1 MAYDV
6 SKVFE
11 RIENDLLDSMVS
23 NLGRHKAEETAEGF
37 EWEQWQVAQLKE
49 LERFKR
55 INAKRYGK
63 EFANINSKISTAIQE
78 AYKQGMDD
86 EEMSI
91 LEAIKNGFELSSPAG
106 GVGFFAINE
115 RKLNTLLNS
124 VEHDMQTA
132 EHAVLRYT
140 DDQYRRTIF
149 DAQVAANTG
158 AKTYEQAVDMAT
170 KDFLSRGITCIQ
182 YSNGAM
188 VNIASYADM
197 AIRTAT
203 KRAYLM
209 GEGVK
214 RQEWGIHTV
223 ILNKR
228 SNACPLCMPFE
239 GKVLI
244 DDVWSGGSTD
254 DGPYPLLSSA
264 MAAGL
269 YHPNCK
275 DKHTTY
281 FPGISSEPEK
291 TFTQQEIEDVKERQL
306 LENKVTYAK
315 RQEKRFERL
324 ANFSL
329 DKQNVKKYT
338 SRQKEWNKVKKVT
351 EKQLKS
357 FEAEKDYKFYQEI
370 QLESDSDYKKFINR
384 QQLPRDTSG
393 MATKRMAA
401 ETRHHMFTNH
411 TEAEQY
417 AMSNGVQYAN
427 FSKMKPEWYNAIL
440 DNLDKL
446 PEEARPVVLTD
457 TKTLQRLTERKLGRS
472 AKSYYGVT
480 QYMSGELRKIDG
492 ELVQFRDGS
501 WIGFN
506 SVSFKT
512 LDAMEKAK
520 ASAEKVYFEKT
531 GKKWSLLKTAEE
543 TIAHEFGHL
552 LDNHKNVSDNWEWKN
567 IAKQWYEESNYDH
580 LKSPGE
586 AWADAVG
593 LKWNKKDVP
602 RYVEEYMKKYAT
614 DNFNNKSLFET
625 TNS

>member
-6 SKVFE
+6 SKAFE
-11 RIENDLLDSMVS
+11 RIENDLLDSMIR

-49 LERFKR
+49 RERFKR
-55 INAKRYGK
+55 ANAKKYGR

-78 AYKQGMDD
+78 AYRQGMDD

-91 LEAIKNGFELSSPAG
+91 LEAIKNGFEFNSGKDNLGAS
-106 GVGFFAINE
+106 FFAINE
-115 RKLNTLLNS
+115 RKLNALLNS
-124 VEHDMQTA
+124 VEHDMKTA

-158 AKTYEQAVDMAT
+158 AKTYEQSIDMAT
-170 KDFLSRGITCIQ
+170 KDFLSRGITSIQ

-188 VNIASYADM
+188 VNIVSYADM

-244 DDVWSGGSTD
+244 DDVWSGGSAD

-291 TFTQQEIEDVKERQL
+291 IFTNQELDDIKERQL
-306 LENKVTYAK
+306 LDNKVQYAK
-315 RQEKRFERL
+315 RQEKRFSRL
-324 ANFSL
+324 SQFSL
-329 DKQNVKKYT
+329 DKDNVQKYT
-338 SRQKEWNKVKKVT
+338 LKAEEWSKFKSNA
-351 EKQLKS
+351 EENLKY
-357 FEAEKDYKFYQEI
+357 FEAEKGYKLYQELS
-370 QLESDSDYKKFINR
+370 LESDSDYKKFINR
-384 QQLPRDTSG
+384 QRLPRDTSG
-393 MATKRMAA
+393 VASKKIAA
-401 ETRHHMFTNH
+401 ETRRMYIEATRKKFKDG
-411 TEAEQY
+411 TELGQALFARLADQ
-417 AMSNGVQYAN
+417 S
-427 FSKMKPEWYNAIL
+427 AI
-440 DNLDKL
+440 
-446 PEEARPVVLTD
+446 A
-457 TKTLQRLTERKLGRS
+457 
-472 AKSYYGVT
+472 
-480 QYMSGELRKIDG
+480 
-492 ELVQFRDGS
+492 
-501 WIGFN
+501 
-506 SVSFKT
+506 
-512 LDAMEKAK
+512 
-520 ASAEKVYFEKT
+520 
-531 GKKWSLLKTAEE
+531 
-543 TIAHEFGHL
+543 TIAETGVVRYESGKLFLNMYKDVDDPRGPGTGYFHEFGHQIDEKLGWEFTKDKKILQL
-552 LDNHKNVSDNWEWKN
+552 LRKDFINLSDETIFEAIHINDKASSASDILGALSEGRIQGKYSHSLVYWEKKGN
-567 IAKQWYEESNYDH
+567 IESEFFAHVFEAQFDDERREILEKTFPESYNYVINK
-580 LKSPGE
+580 LKE
-586 AWADAVG
+586 
-593 LKWNKKDVP
+593 
-602 RYVEEYMKKYAT
+602 R
-614 DNFNNKSLFET
+614 
-625 TNS
+625 

>member
-6 SKVFE
+6 SKAFE
-11 RIENDLLDSMVS
+11 RIENDLLDSMIR

-55 INAKRYGK
+55 ANAKKYSK

-78 AYKQGMDD
+78 AYRQGMDD

-91 LEAIKNGFELSSPAG
+91 LEAIKNGFEFNSGKDNLGAS
-106 GVGFFAINE
+106 FFAINE
-115 RKLNTLLNS
+115 RKLNALLNS
-124 VEHDMQTA
+124 IEHDMKTA

-158 AKTYEQAVDMAT
+158 AKTYEQSVDMAT

-188 VNIASYADM
+188 VNIVSYTDM

-244 DDVWSGGSTD
+244 DDVWSGGSAD

-291 TFTQQEIEDVKERQL
+291 IFTNQELDDIKERQL
-306 LENKVTYAK
+306 LDNKVQYAK
-315 RQEKRFERL
+315 RQEKRFSRL
-324 ANFSL
+324 SQFSL
-329 DKQNVKKYT
+329 DEDNVQKYT
-338 SRQKEWNKVKKVT
+338 LRAEEWSK
-351 EKQLKS
+351 LKS
-357 FEAEKDYKFYQEI
+357 NAEENLKYFEAEKGYKLYQEFS
-370 QLESDSDYKKFINR
+370 LESDSDYKKFINR
-384 QQLPRDTSG
+384 QRLPRDTSG
-393 MATKRMAA
+393 VASKKIAA
-401 ETRHHMFTNH
+401 ETRHTYIDATRKKFKDG
-411 TEAEQY
+411 TELGQDLFARLADQ
-417 AMSNGVQYAN
+417 S
-427 FSKMKPEWYNAIL
+427 AI
-440 DNLDKL
+440 
-446 PEEARPVVLTD
+446 A
-457 TKTLQRLTERKLGRS
+457 
-472 AKSYYGVT
+472 
-480 QYMSGELRKIDG
+480 
-492 ELVQFRDGS
+492 
-501 WIGFN
+501 
-506 SVSFKT
+506 
-512 LDAMEKAK
+512 
-520 ASAEKVYFEKT
+520 
-531 GKKWSLLKTAEE
+531 
-543 TIAHEFGHL
+543 TIAETGVVRYESGKLFLNMYKDVDDPRGPGTGYFHEFGHQIDEKLGWEFTKDKKILQL
-552 LDNHKNVSDNWEWKN
+552 LRKDFINLSDETIFEAIHINDKASSASDILGALSEGRIQGKYSHSLVYWEKKGN
-567 IAKQWYEESNYDH
+567 IESEFFAHVFEAQFDDERREILEKTFPESYNYVINK
-580 LKSPGE
+580 LKE
-586 AWADAVG
+586 
-593 LKWNKKDVP
+593 
-602 RYVEEYMKKYAT
+602 R
-614 DNFNNKSLFET
+614 
-625 TNS
+625 

>member
-1 MAYDV
+1 MDYDV
-6 SKVFE
+6 SKAFE
-11 RIENDLLDSMVS
+11 RIENDLLDSMIR

-55 INAKRYGK
+55 ANAKKYSK

-78 AYKQGMDD
+78 AYRQGMDD

-91 LEAIKNGFELSSPAG
+91 LEAIKNGFEFNSGKDNLGAS
-106 GVGFFAINE
+106 FFAINE
-115 RKLNTLLNS
+115 RKLNALLNS
-124 VEHDMQTA
+124 VEHDMKTA

-158 AKTYEQAVDMAT
+158 AKTYEQSVDIAT

-182 YSNGAM
+182 YSNGTM
-188 VNIASYADM
+188 VNIVSYADM

-244 DDVWSGGSTD
+244 DDVWSGGSAD

-291 TFTQQEIEDVKERQL
+291 IFTNQELDDIKERQL
-306 LENKVTYAK
+306 LDNKVQHDK
-315 RQEKRFERL
+315 RQEKRFSRL
-324 ANFSL
+324 SQFSL
-329 DKQNVKKYT
+329 DKDNVQKYT
-338 SRQKEWNKVKKVT
+338 LRAEEWSKFKSNA
-351 EKQLKS
+351 EENLKY
-357 FEAEKDYKFYQEI
+357 FEAEKGYNLYQELS
-370 QLESDSDYKKFINR
+370 LESDSDYKKFINR
-384 QQLPRDTSG
+384 QRLPRDTSG
-393 MATKRMAA
+393 VASKKIAA
-401 ETRHHMFTNH
+401 ETRRMYIEVTRKKFKDG
-411 TEAEQY
+411 TELGQALFARLADQ
-417 AMSNGVQYAN
+417 S
-427 FSKMKPEWYNAIL
+427 AI
-440 DNLDKL
+440 
-446 PEEARPVVLTD
+446 A
-457 TKTLQRLTERKLGRS
+457 
-472 AKSYYGVT
+472 
-480 QYMSGELRKIDG
+480 
-492 ELVQFRDGS
+492 
-501 WIGFN
+501 
-506 SVSFKT
+506 
-512 LDAMEKAK
+512 
-520 ASAEKVYFEKT
+520 
-531 GKKWSLLKTAEE
+531 
-543 TIAHEFGHL
+543 TIAETGVVRYESGKLFLNMYKDVDDPRGPGTGYFHEFGHQIDEKLGWEFTKDKKILQL
-552 LDNHKNVSDNWEWKN
+552 LRKDFMNLSDETIFEAIHINDKASSASDILGALSEGRIQGKYSHSLVYWEKKGN
-567 IAKQWYEESNYDH
+567 IESEFFAHVFESQFDDERREILEKTFPESYNYVINK
-580 LKSPGE
+580 LKE
-586 AWADAVG
+586 
-593 LKWNKKDVP
+593 
-602 RYVEEYMKKYAT
+602 R
-614 DNFNNKSLFET
+614 
-625 TNS
+625 

>member
-6 SKVFE
+6 SKAFE
-11 RIENDLLDSMVS
+11 RIENDLLDSMIR

-55 INAKRYGK
+55 ANAKKYSK

-78 AYKQGMDD
+78 AYRQGMDD

-91 LEAIKNGFELSSPAG
+91 LEAIKNGFEFNSGKDNLGAS
-106 GVGFFAINE
+106 FFAINE
-115 RKLNTLLNS
+115 RKLNALLNS
-124 VEHDMQTA
+124 IEHDMKTA

-158 AKTYEQAVDMAT
+158 AKTYEQSVDMAT
-170 KDFLSRGITCIQ
+170 KDFLSRGITSIQ

-188 VNIASYADM
+188 VNIVSYADM

-244 DDVWSGGSTD
+244 DDVWSGGSAD

-291 TFTQQEIEDVKERQL
+291 IFTNQELDDIKERQL
-306 LENKVTYAK
+306 LDNKVQHAK
-315 RQEKRFERL
+315 RQEKRFSRL
-324 ANFSL
+324 SQFSL
-329 DKQNVKKYT
+329 DEDNVQKYT
-338 SRQKEWNKVKKVT
+338 LRAEEWSK
-351 EKQLKS
+351 LKS
-357 FEAEKDYKFYQEI
+357 NAEENLKYFEAEKGYKLYQEFS
-370 QLESDSDYKKFINR
+370 LESDSDYKKFINR
-384 QQLPRDTSG
+384 QRLPRDTSG
-393 MATKRMAA
+393 VASKKIAA
-401 ETRHHMFTNH
+401 ETRHTYIDATRKKFKGG
-411 TEAEQY
+411 TELGQELFARLADQ
-417 AMSNGVQYAN
+417 S
-427 FSKMKPEWYNAIL
+427 AI
-440 DNLDKL
+440 
-446 PEEARPVVLTD
+446 A
-457 TKTLQRLTERKLGRS
+457 
-472 AKSYYGVT
+472 
-480 QYMSGELRKIDG
+480 
-492 ELVQFRDGS
+492 
-501 WIGFN
+501 
-506 SVSFKT
+506 
-512 LDAMEKAK
+512 
-520 ASAEKVYFEKT
+520 
-531 GKKWSLLKTAEE
+531 
-543 TIAHEFGHL
+543 TIAETGVVRYESGKLFLNMYKDVDDPRGPGTGYFHEFGHQIDEKLGWEFTKDKKILQL
-552 LDNHKNVSDNWEWKN
+552 LRKDFINLSDDTIFDAIHINDKASSASDILGALSEGRIQGKYSHSLVYWEKKGN
-567 IAKQWYEESNYDH
+567 IESEFFAHVFEAQFDDERREILEKTFPESYNYVINK
-580 LKSPGE
+580 LKE
-586 AWADAVG
+586 
-593 LKWNKKDVP
+593 
-602 RYVEEYMKKYAT
+602 R
-614 DNFNNKSLFET
+614 
-625 TNS
+625 

>member
-6 SKVFE
+6 SKAFE
-11 RIENDLLDSMVS
+11 RIENDLLDSMIR

-55 INAKRYGK
+55 ANAKKYGR

-78 AYKQGMDD
+78 AYRQGMDD

-91 LEAIKNGFELSSPAG
+91 LEAIKNGFEFNSGKDNLGAS
-106 GVGFFAINE
+106 FFAINE
-115 RKLNTLLNS
+115 RKLNALLNS
-124 VEHDMQTA
+124 VEHDMKTA

-158 AKTYEQAVDMAT
+158 AKTYEQSVDMAT

-188 VNIASYADM
+188 VNIVSYTDM

-244 DDVWSGGSTD
+244 DDVWSGGSAD

-264 MAAGL
+264 IAAGL

-291 TFTQQEIEDVKERQL
+291 IFTNQELDDIKERQL
-306 LENKVTYAK
+306 LDNKVQHAK
-315 RQEKRFERL
+315 RQEKRFSRL
-324 ANFSL
+324 SQFSL
-329 DKQNVKKYT
+329 DEDNVQKYT
-338 SRQKEWNKVKKVT
+338 LRAEEWSK
-351 EKQLKS
+351 LKS
-357 FEAEKDYKFYQEI
+357 NAEENLKYFEAEKGYKLYQEFS
-370 QLESDSDYKKFINR
+370 LESDSDYKKFINR
-384 QQLPRDTSG
+384 QRLPRDTSG
-393 MATKRMAA
+393 VASKKIAA
-401 ETRHHMFTNH
+401 ETRHTYIDATRKKFKDG
-411 TEAEQY
+411 TELGQDLFARLADQ
-417 AMSNGVQYAN
+417 S
-427 FSKMKPEWYNAIL
+427 AI
-440 DNLDKL
+440 
-446 PEEARPVVLTD
+446 A
-457 TKTLQRLTERKLGRS
+457 
-472 AKSYYGVT
+472 
-480 QYMSGELRKIDG
+480 
-492 ELVQFRDGS
+492 
-501 WIGFN
+501 
-506 SVSFKT
+506 
-512 LDAMEKAK
+512 
-520 ASAEKVYFEKT
+520 
-531 GKKWSLLKTAEE
+531 
-543 TIAHEFGHL
+543 TIAETGVVRYESGKLFLNMYKDVDDPRGPGTGYFHEFGHQIDEKLGWEFTKDKKILQL
-552 LDNHKNVSDNWEWKN
+552 LRKDFINLSDETIFEAIHINDKASSASDILGALSEGRIQGKYSHSLVYWEKKGN
-567 IAKQWYEESNYDH
+567 IESEFFAHVFEAQFDDERREILEKTFPESYNYVINK
-580 LKSPGE
+580 LKE
-586 AWADAVG
+586 
-593 LKWNKKDVP
+593 
-602 RYVEEYMKKYAT
+602 R
-614 DNFNNKSLFET
+614 
-625 TNS
+625 

>member
-6 SKVFE
+6 SKAFE
-11 RIENDLLDSMVS
+11 RIENDLLDSMIR

-55 INAKRYGK
+55 ANAKKYGR

-78 AYKQGMDD
+78 AYRQGMDD

-91 LEAIKNGFELSSPAG
+91 LEAIKNGFEFNSGKDNLGAS
-106 GVGFFAINE
+106 FFAINE
-115 RKLNTLLNS
+115 RKLNALLNS
-124 VEHDMQTA
+124 VEHDMKTA

-158 AKTYEQAVDMAT
+158 AKTYEQSVDMAT
-170 KDFLSRGITCIQ
+170 KDFLSRGITSIQ

-188 VNIASYADM
+188 VNIVSYADM

-244 DDVWSGGSTD
+244 DDVWSGGSAD

-291 TFTQQEIEDVKERQL
+291 IFTNQELDDIKERQL
-306 LENKVTYAK
+306 LDNKVQHAK
-315 RQEKRFERL
+315 RQEKRFSRL
-324 ANFSL
+324 SQFSL
-329 DKQNVKKYT
+329 DEDNVQKYT
-338 SRQKEWNKVKKVT
+338 LRAEEWSK
-351 EKQLKS
+351 LKS
-357 FEAEKDYKFYQEI
+357 NAEENLKYFEAEKGYKLYQEFS
-370 QLESDSDYKKFINR
+370 LESDSDYKKFINR
-384 QQLPRDTSG
+384 QRLPRDTSG
-393 MATKRMAA
+393 VASKKIAA
-401 ETRHHMFTNH
+401 ETRHTYIDATRKKFKDG
-411 TEAEQY
+411 TELGQDLFARLADQ
-417 AMSNGVQYAN
+417 S
-427 FSKMKPEWYNAIL
+427 AI
-440 DNLDKL
+440 
-446 PEEARPVVLTD
+446 A
-457 TKTLQRLTERKLGRS
+457 
-472 AKSYYGVT
+472 
-480 QYMSGELRKIDG
+480 
-492 ELVQFRDGS
+492 
-501 WIGFN
+501 
-506 SVSFKT
+506 
-512 LDAMEKAK
+512 
-520 ASAEKVYFEKT
+520 
-531 GKKWSLLKTAEE
+531 
-543 TIAHEFGHL
+543 TIAETGVVRYESGKLFLNMYKDVDDPRGPGTGYFHEFGHQIDEKLGWEFTKDKKILQL
-552 LDNHKNVSDNWEWKN
+552 LRKDFINLSDETIFEAIHINDKASSASDILGALSEGRIQGKYSHSLVYWEKKGN
-567 IAKQWYEESNYDH
+567 IESEFFAHVFEAQFDDERREILEKTFPESYNYIINK
-580 LKSPGE
+580 LKE
-586 AWADAVG
+586 
-593 LKWNKKDVP
+593 
-602 RYVEEYMKKYAT
+602 R
-614 DNFNNKSLFET
+614 
-625 TNS
+625 

>member
-6 SKVFE
+6 SKAFE
-11 RIENDLLDSMVS
+11 RIENDLLDSMIR

-55 INAKRYGK
+55 ANAKKYGR

-78 AYKQGMDD
+78 AYRQGMDD

-91 LEAIKNGFELSSPAG
+91 LEAIKNGFEFNSGKDNLGAS
-106 GVGFFAINE
+106 FFAINE
-115 RKLNTLLNS
+115 RKLNALLNS
-124 VEHDMQTA
+124 VEHDMKTA

-158 AKTYEQAVDMAT
+158 AKTYEQSVDMAT

-188 VNIASYADM
+188 VNIVSYTDM

-244 DDVWSGGSTD
+244 DDVWSGGSAD

-291 TFTQQEIEDVKERQL
+291 IFTNQELDDIKERQL
-306 LENKVTYAK
+306 LDNKVQYAK
-315 RQEKRFERL
+315 RQEKRFSRL
-324 ANFSL
+324 SQFSL
-329 DKQNVKKYT
+329 DEDNVQKYT
-338 SRQKEWNKVKKVT
+338 LRAEEWSK
-351 EKQLKS
+351 LKS
-357 FEAEKDYKFYQEI
+357 NAEENLKYFEAEKGYKLYQEFS
-370 QLESDSDYKKFINR
+370 LESDSDYKKFINR
-384 QQLPRDTSG
+384 QRLPRDTSG
-393 MATKRMAA
+393 VASKKIAA
-401 ETRHHMFTNH
+401 ETRHTYIDATRKKFKDG
-411 TEAEQY
+411 TELGQDLFARLADQ
-417 AMSNGVQYAN
+417 S
-427 FSKMKPEWYNAIL
+427 AI
-440 DNLDKL
+440 
-446 PEEARPVVLTD
+446 A
-457 TKTLQRLTERKLGRS
+457 
-472 AKSYYGVT
+472 
-480 QYMSGELRKIDG
+480 
-492 ELVQFRDGS
+492 
-501 WIGFN
+501 
-506 SVSFKT
+506 
-512 LDAMEKAK
+512 
-520 ASAEKVYFEKT
+520 
-531 GKKWSLLKTAEE
+531 
-543 TIAHEFGHL
+543 TIAETGVVRYESGKLFLNMYKDVDDPRGPGTGYFHEFGHQIDEKLGWEFTKDKKILQL
-552 LDNHKNVSDNWEWKN
+552 LRKDFINLSDETIFEAIHINDKASSASDILGALSEGRIQGKYSHSLVYWEKKGN
-567 IAKQWYEESNYDH
+567 IESEFFAHVFEAQFDGERREILEKTFPESYNYVINK
-580 LKSPGE
+580 LKE
-586 AWADAVG
+586 
-593 LKWNKKDVP
+593 
-602 RYVEEYMKKYAT
+602 R
-614 DNFNNKSLFET
+614 
-625 TNS
+625 

>member
-6 SKVFE
+6 SKAFE
-11 RIENDLLDSMVS
+11 RIENDLLDSMIR

-55 INAKRYGK
+55 SNAKKYSK

-91 LEAIKNGFELSSPAG
+91 LEAIKNGFELNGEKDNLGAS
-106 GVGFFAINE
+106 FFAINE
-115 RKLNTLLNS
+115 RKLNALLNS
-124 VEHDMQTA
+124 IEHDMKTA

-158 AKTYEQAVDMAT
+158 AKTYEQSVDMAT

-188 VNIASYADM
+188 VNIVSYADM

-244 DDVWSGGSTD
+244 DDVWSGGSAA

-281 FPGISSEPEK
+281 FPGVSSEPEK
-291 TFTQQEIEDVKERQL
+291 IFTNQELDDIKERQL
-306 LENKVTYAK
+306 LDNKVQHAK
-315 RQEKRFERL
+315 RQEKRFSRL
-324 ANFSL
+324 SQFSL
-329 DKQNVKKYT
+329 DKDNVQKYT
-338 SRQKEWNKVKKVT
+338 LRAEEWSKFKSNA
-351 EKQLKS
+351 EENLKY
-357 FEAEKDYKFYQEI
+357 FEAEKGYKLYQEFS
-370 QLESDSDYKKFINR
+370 LESDSDYKKFINR
-384 QQLPRDTSG
+384 QRLPRDTSG
-393 MATKRMAA
+393 VVSKKISA
-401 ETRHHMFTNH
+401 ETRHMYIEATRKKFKDG
-411 TEAEQY
+411 TELGQALFARLADQ
-417 AMSNGVQYAN
+417 S
-427 FSKMKPEWYNAIL
+427 AI
-440 DNLDKL
+440 
-446 PEEARPVVLTD
+446 A
-457 TKTLQRLTERKLGRS
+457 
-472 AKSYYGVT
+472 
-480 QYMSGELRKIDG
+480 
-492 ELVQFRDGS
+492 
-501 WIGFN
+501 
-506 SVSFKT
+506 
-512 LDAMEKAK
+512 
-520 ASAEKVYFEKT
+520 
-531 GKKWSLLKTAEE
+531 
-543 TIAHEFGHL
+543 TIAETGVVRYESGKLFLNMYKDVDDPRGPGTGYFHEFGHQIDEKLGWEFTKDKKILQL
-552 LDNHKNVSDNWEWKN
+552 LRKDFINLSDDTIFEAIHINDKASSASDILGALSEGRIQGKYSHSLVYWEKKGN
-567 IAKQWYEESNYDH
+567 IESEFFAHVFEAQFDSERREILEKTFPESYNYVINK
-580 LKSPGE
+580 LKE
-586 AWADAVG
+586 
-593 LKWNKKDVP
+593 
-602 RYVEEYMKKYAT
+602 R
-614 DNFNNKSLFET
+614 
-625 TNS
+625 

>member
-6 SKVFE
+6 SKAFE
-11 RIENDLLDSMVS
+11 RIENDLLDSMIR
-23 NLGRHKAEETAEGF
+23 NLERHKAEETAEGF

-55 INAKRYGK
+55 ANAKKYSK

-78 AYKQGMDD
+78 AYRQGMDD

-91 LEAIKNGFELSSPAG
+91 LEAIKNGFDFNSGKDNLGAS
-106 GVGFFAINE
+106 FFAINE
-115 RKLNTLLNS
+115 RKLNALLNS
-124 VEHDMQTA
+124 IEHDMKTA

-158 AKTYEQAVDMAT
+158 AKTYEQSVDMAT
-170 KDFLSRGITCIQ
+170 KDFLSRGITSIQ

-188 VNIASYADM
+188 VNIVSYADM

-244 DDVWSGGSTD
+244 DDVWSGGSAA

-291 TFTQQEIEDVKERQL
+291 IFTNQELDDIKERQL
-306 LENKVTYAK
+306 LDNKVQYAK
-315 RQEKRFERL
+315 RQEKRFSRL
-324 ANFSL
+324 SQFSL
-329 DKQNVKKYT
+329 DEDNVQKYT
-338 SRQKEWNKVKKVT
+338 LRAEEWSK
-351 EKQLKS
+351 LKS
-357 FEAEKDYKFYQEI
+357 NAEENLKYFEVEKGYKLYQEFS
-370 QLESDSDYKKFINR
+370 LESDSDYKKFINR
-384 QQLPRDTSG
+384 QRLPRDTSG
-393 MATKRMAA
+393 VASKKIAA
-401 ETRHHMFTNH
+401 ETRHTYIDATRKKFKGG
-411 TEAEQY
+411 TELGQELFARLADQ
-417 AMSNGVQYAN
+417 S
-427 FSKMKPEWYNAIL
+427 AI
-440 DNLDKL
+440 
-446 PEEARPVVLTD
+446 A
-457 TKTLQRLTERKLGRS
+457 
-472 AKSYYGVT
+472 
-480 QYMSGELRKIDG
+480 
-492 ELVQFRDGS
+492 
-501 WIGFN
+501 
-506 SVSFKT
+506 
-512 LDAMEKAK
+512 
-520 ASAEKVYFEKT
+520 
-531 GKKWSLLKTAEE
+531 
-543 TIAHEFGHL
+543 TIAETGVVRYESGKLFLNMYKDVDDPRGPGTGYFHEFGHQIDEKLGWEFTKDKKILQL
-552 LDNHKNVSDNWEWKN
+552 LRKDFINLSDDTIFDAIHINDKASSASDILGALSEGRIQGKYSHSLVYWEKKGN
-567 IAKQWYEESNYDH
+567 IESEFFAHVFEAQFDDERREILEKTFPESYNYVINK
-580 LKSPGE
+580 LKE
-586 AWADAVG
+586 
-593 LKWNKKDVP
+593 
-602 RYVEEYMKKYAT
+602 R
-614 DNFNNKSLFET
+614 
-625 TNS
+625 

>member
-6 SKVFE
+6 SKAFE
-11 RIENDLLDSMVS
+11 RIENDLLDSMIR

-55 INAKRYGK
+55 ANAKKYSK

-78 AYKQGMDD
+78 AYRQGMDD

-91 LEAIKNGFELSSPAG
+91 LEAIKNGFEFNSGKDNLGAS
-106 GVGFFAINE
+106 FFAINE
-115 RKLNTLLNS
+115 RKLNALLNS
-124 VEHDMQTA
+124 IEHDMKTA

-158 AKTYEQAVDMAT
+158 AKTYEQSVDMAT
-170 KDFLSRGITCIQ
+170 KDFLSRGITSIQ

-188 VNIASYADM
+188 VNIVSYADM

-244 DDVWSGGSTD
+244 DDVWSGGSAD

-291 TFTQQEIEDVKERQL
+291 IFTNQELDDIKERQL
-306 LENKVTYAK
+306 LDNKVQYAK
-315 RQEKRFERL
+315 RQEKRFSRL
-324 ANFSL
+324 SQFSL
-329 DKQNVKKYT
+329 DEDNVQKYT
-338 SRQKEWNKVKKVT
+338 LRAEEWSK
-351 EKQLKS
+351 LKS
-357 FEAEKDYKFYQEI
+357 NAEENLKYFEAEKGYKLYQEFS
-370 QLESDSDYKKFINR
+370 LESDSDYKKFINR
-384 QQLPRDTSG
+384 QRLPRDTSG
-393 MATKRMAA
+393 VASKKIAA
-401 ETRHHMFTNH
+401 ETRHTYIDATRKKFKDG
-411 TEAEQY
+411 TELGQDLFARLADQ
-417 AMSNGVQYAN
+417 S
-427 FSKMKPEWYNAIL
+427 AI
-440 DNLDKL
+440 
-446 PEEARPVVLTD
+446 A
-457 TKTLQRLTERKLGRS
+457 
-472 AKSYYGVT
+472 
-480 QYMSGELRKIDG
+480 
-492 ELVQFRDGS
+492 
-501 WIGFN
+501 
-506 SVSFKT
+506 
-512 LDAMEKAK
+512 
-520 ASAEKVYFEKT
+520 
-531 GKKWSLLKTAEE
+531 
-543 TIAHEFGHL
+543 TIAETGVVRYESGKLFLNMYKDVDDPRGPGTGYFHEFGHQIDEKLGWEFTKDKKILQL
-552 LDNHKNVSDNWEWKN
+552 LRKDFINLSDETIFEAIHINDKASSASDILGALSEGRIQGKYSHSLVYWEKKGN
-567 IAKQWYEESNYDH
+567 IESEFFAHVFEAQFDDERREILEKTFPESYNYVINK
-580 LKSPGE
+580 LKE
-586 AWADAVG
+586 
-593 LKWNKKDVP
+593 
-602 RYVEEYMKKYAT
+602 R
-614 DNFNNKSLFET
+614 
-625 TNS
+625 

>member
-6 SKVFE
+6 SKAFE
-11 RIENDLLDSMVS
+11 RIENDLLDSMIR

-55 INAKRYGK
+55 ANAKKYSR

-91 LEAIKNGFELSSPAG
+91 LEGAS
-106 GVGFFAINE
+106 FFSINE
-115 RKLNTLLNS
+115 RKLNALLNS
-124 VEHDMQTA
+124 VEHDMKTA

-158 AKTYEQAVDMAT
+158 AKTYEQSVDMAT

-188 VNIASYADM
+188 VNIVSYTDM

-244 DDVWSGGSTD
+244 DDVWSGGSAD

-291 TFTQQEIEDVKERQL
+291 IFTNQELDDIKERQL
-306 LENKVTYAK
+306 LDNKVQHAK
-315 RQEKRFERL
+315 RQEKRFSRL
-324 ANFSL
+324 SQFSL
-329 DKQNVKKYT
+329 DEDNVQKYT
-338 SRQKEWNKVKKVT
+338 LRAEEWSK
-351 EKQLKS
+351 LKS
-357 FEAEKDYKFYQEI
+357 NAEENLKYFEAKKGYKLYQELS
-370 QLESDSDYKKFINR
+370 LESDSDYKKFINR
-384 QQLPRDTSG
+384 QRLPRDTSG
-393 MATKRMAA
+393 VASKKIAA
-401 ETRHHMFTNH
+401 ETRHTYIEATRKKFKDG
-411 TEAEQY
+411 TELGQDLFARLADQ
-417 AMSNGVQYAN
+417 S
-427 FSKMKPEWYNAIL
+427 AI
-440 DNLDKL
+440 
-446 PEEARPVVLTD
+446 A
-457 TKTLQRLTERKLGRS
+457 
-472 AKSYYGVT
+472 
-480 QYMSGELRKIDG
+480 
-492 ELVQFRDGS
+492 
-501 WIGFN
+501 
-506 SVSFKT
+506 
-512 LDAMEKAK
+512 
-520 ASAEKVYFEKT
+520 
-531 GKKWSLLKTAEE
+531 
-543 TIAHEFGHL
+543 TIAETGVVRYESGKLFLNMYKDVDDPRGPGTGYFHEFGHQIDEKLGWEFTKDKKILQL
-552 LDNHKNVSDNWEWKN
+552 LRKDFINLSDETIFEAIHINDKASSASDILGALSEGRIQGKYSHSLVYWEKKGN
-567 IAKQWYEESNYDH
+567 IESEFFAHVFEAQFDDERREILEKTFPESYNYVINK
-580 LKSPGE
+580 LKE
-586 AWADAVG
+586 
-593 LKWNKKDVP
+593 
-602 RYVEEYMKKYAT
+602 R
-614 DNFNNKSLFET
+614 
-625 TNS
+625 

>member
-6 SKVFE
+6 SKAFE
-11 RIENDLLDSMVS
+11 RIENDLLDSMIR

-55 INAKRYGK
+55 ANAKKYGR

-78 AYKQGMDD
+78 AYRQGMDD

-91 LEAIKNGFELSSPAG
+91 LEAIKNGFEFNSGKDNLGAS
-106 GVGFFAINE
+106 FFAINE
-115 RKLNTLLNS
+115 RKLNALLNS
-124 VEHDMQTA
+124 VEHDMKTA

-158 AKTYEQAVDMAT
+158 AKTYEQSVDMAT
-170 KDFLSRGITCIQ
+170 KDFLSRGITSIQ

-188 VNIASYADM
+188 VNIVSYADM

-244 DDVWSGGSTD
+244 DDVWSGGSAD

-291 TFTQQEIEDVKERQL
+291 IFTNQELDDIKERQL
-306 LENKVTYAK
+306 LDNKVQHAK
-315 RQEKRFERL
+315 RQEKRFSRL
-324 ANFSL
+324 SQFSL
-329 DKQNVKKYT
+329 DKDNIQKYT
-338 SRQKEWNKVKKVT
+338 LRAEEWSKFKSNA
-351 EKQLKS
+351 EDNLKY
-357 FEAEKDYKFYQEI
+357 FEAEKGYKLYQELS
-370 QLESDSDYKKFINR
+370 LESDSDYKKFINR
-384 QQLPRDTSG
+384 QRLPRDTSG
-393 MATKRMAA
+393 VASKKIAA
-401 ETRHHMFTNH
+401 ETRHTYIDATRKKFKGG
-411 TEAEQY
+411 TELGQDLFARLADQ
-417 AMSNGVQYAN
+417 S
-427 FSKMKPEWYNAIL
+427 AI
-440 DNLDKL
+440 
-446 PEEARPVVLTD
+446 A
-457 TKTLQRLTERKLGRS
+457 
-472 AKSYYGVT
+472 
-480 QYMSGELRKIDG
+480 
-492 ELVQFRDGS
+492 
-501 WIGFN
+501 
-506 SVSFKT
+506 
-512 LDAMEKAK
+512 
-520 ASAEKVYFEKT
+520 
-531 GKKWSLLKTAEE
+531 
-543 TIAHEFGHL
+543 TIAETGVVRYESGKLFLNMYKDVDDPRGPGTGYFHEFGHQIDEKLGWEFTKDKKILQL
-552 LDNHKNVSDNWEWKN
+552 LRKDFINLSDETIFEAIHINDKASSASDILGALSEGRIQGKYSHSLVYWEKKGN
-567 IAKQWYEESNYDH
+567 IESEFFAHVFEAQFDDERREILEKTFPESYNYVINK
-580 LKSPGE
+580 LKE
-586 AWADAVG
+586 
-593 LKWNKKDVP
+593 
-602 RYVEEYMKKYAT
+602 R
-614 DNFNNKSLFET
+614 
-625 TNS
+625 

>member
-6 SKVFE
+6 SKAFE
-11 RIENDLLDSMVS
+11 RIENDLLDSMIR

-55 INAKRYGK
+55 ANAKKYGR

-78 AYKQGMDD
+78 AYRQGMDD

-91 LEAIKNGFELSSPAG
+91 LEAIKNGFEFNSGKDNLGAS
-106 GVGFFAINE
+106 FFAINE
-115 RKLNTLLNS
+115 RKLNALLNS
-124 VEHDMQTA
+124 VEHDMKTA

-158 AKTYEQAVDMAT
+158 AKTYEQSVDMAT

-188 VNIASYADM
+188 VNIVSYTDM

-244 DDVWSGGSTD
+244 DDVWSGGSAD

-291 TFTQQEIEDVKERQL
+291 IFTNQELDDIKERQL
-306 LENKVTYAK
+306 LDNKVQYAK
-315 RQEKRFERL
+315 RQEKRFSRL
-324 ANFSL
+324 SQFSL
-329 DKQNVKKYT
+329 DEDNVQKYT
-338 SRQKEWNKVKKVT
+338 LRAEEWSK
-351 EKQLKS
+351 LKS
-357 FEAEKDYKFYQEI
+357 NAEENLKYFEAEKGYKLYQEFS
-370 QLESDSDYKKFINR
+370 LESDSDYKKFINR
-384 QQLPRDTSG
+384 QRLPRDTSG
-393 MATKRMAA
+393 VASKKIAA
-401 ETRHHMFTNH
+401 ETRHTYIDATRKKFKDG
-411 TEAEQY
+411 TELGQDLFARLADQ
-417 AMSNGVQYAN
+417 S
-427 FSKMKPEWYNAIL
+427 AI
-440 DNLDKL
+440 
-446 PEEARPVVLTD
+446 A
-457 TKTLQRLTERKLGRS
+457 
-472 AKSYYGVT
+472 
-480 QYMSGELRKIDG
+480 
-492 ELVQFRDGS
+492 
-501 WIGFN
+501 
-506 SVSFKT
+506 
-512 LDAMEKAK
+512 
-520 ASAEKVYFEKT
+520 
-531 GKKWSLLKTAEE
+531 
-543 TIAHEFGHL
+543 TIAETGVVRYESGKLFLNMYKDVDDPRGPGTGYFHEFGHQIDEKLGWEFTKDKKILQL
-552 LDNHKNVSDNWEWKN
+552 LRKDFINLSDETIFEAIHINDKASSASDILGALSEGRIQGKYSHSLVYWEKKGN
-567 IAKQWYEESNYDH
+567 IESEFFAHVFEVQFDDERREILEKTFPESYNYVINK
-580 LKSPGE
+580 LKE
-586 AWADAVG
+586 
-593 LKWNKKDVP
+593 
-602 RYVEEYMKKYAT
+602 R
-614 DNFNNKSLFET
+614 
-625 TNS
+625 

>member
-6 SKVFE
+6 SKAFE
-11 RIENDLLDSMVS
+11 RIENDLLDSMIR

-55 INAKRYGK
+55 ANAKKYGR

-78 AYKQGMDD
+78 AYRQGMDD

-91 LEAIKNGFELSSPAG
+91 LEAIKNGFEFNSGKDNLGAS
-106 GVGFFAINE
+106 FFAINE
-115 RKLNTLLNS
+115 RKLNALLNS
-124 VEHDMQTA
+124 VEHDMKTA

-158 AKTYEQAVDMAT
+158 AKTYEQSVDMAT

-188 VNIASYADM
+188 VNIVSYTDM

-244 DDVWSGGSTD
+244 DDVWSGGSAD

-291 TFTQQEIEDVKERQL
+291 IFTNQELDDIKERQL
-306 LENKVTYAK
+306 LDNKVQYAK
-315 RQEKRFERL
+315 RQEKRFSRL
-324 ANFSL
+324 SQFSL
-329 DKQNVKKYT
+329 DEDNVQKYT
-338 SRQKEWNKVKKVT
+338 LRAEEWSK
-351 EKQLKS
+351 LKS
-357 FEAEKDYKFYQEI
+357 NAEENLKYFEAEKGYKLYQEFS
-370 QLESDSDYKKFINR
+370 LESDSDYKKFINR
-384 QQLPRDTSG
+384 QRLPRDTSG
-393 MATKRMAA
+393 VASKKIAA
-401 ETRHHMFTNH
+401 ETRHTYIDATRKKFKDG
-411 TEAEQY
+411 TELGQDLFARLADQ
-417 AMSNGVQYAN
+417 S
-427 FSKMKPEWYNAIL
+427 AI
-440 DNLDKL
+440 
-446 PEEARPVVLTD
+446 A
-457 TKTLQRLTERKLGRS
+457 
-472 AKSYYGVT
+472 
-480 QYMSGELRKIDG
+480 
-492 ELVQFRDGS
+492 
-501 WIGFN
+501 
-506 SVSFKT
+506 
-512 LDAMEKAK
+512 
-520 ASAEKVYFEKT
+520 
-531 GKKWSLLKTAEE
+531 
-543 TIAHEFGHL
+543 TIAETGVVRYESGKLFLNMYKDVDDPRGPGTGYFHEFGHQIDEKLGWEFTKDKKILQL
-552 LDNHKNVSDNWEWKN
+552 LRKDFINLSDETIFEAIHINDKASSASDILGALSEGRIQGKYSHSLVYWEKKGN
-567 IAKQWYEESNYDH
+567 IESEFFAHVFEAQFDDERREILEKTFPESYNYVINK
-580 LKSPGE
+580 LKE
-586 AWADAVG
+586 
-593 LKWNKKDVP
+593 
-602 RYVEEYMKKYAT
+602 R
-614 DNFNNKSLFET
+614 
-625 TNS
+625 

>member
-6 SKVFE
+6 SKAFE
-11 RIENDLLDSMVS
+11 RIENDLLDSMIR

-55 INAKRYGK
+55 ANAKKYSK

-91 LEAIKNGFELSSPAG
+91 LEAIKNGFEFNSGKDNLGAS
-106 GVGFFAINE
+106 FFAINE
-115 RKLNTLLNS
+115 RKLNALLNS
-124 VEHDMQTA
+124 VEHDMKTA

-158 AKTYEQAVDMAT
+158 AKTYEQSVDMAT
-170 KDFLSRGITCIQ
+170 KDFLSRGITSIQ

-188 VNIASYADM
+188 VNIVSYADM

-244 DDVWSGGSTD
+244 DDVWSGGSAA

-291 TFTQQEIEDVKERQL
+291 IFTNQELDDIKERQL
-306 LENKVTYAK
+306 LDNKVQHAK
-315 RQEKRFERL
+315 RQEKRFSRL
-324 ANFSL
+324 SQFSL
-329 DKQNVKKYT
+329 DEDNVHKYT
-338 SRQKEWNKVKKVT
+338 LRAEEWSK
-351 EKQLKS
+351 LKS
-357 FEAEKDYKFYQEI
+357 NAEENLKYFEAEKGYKLYQEFS
-370 QLESDSDYKKFINR
+370 LESDSDYKKFINR
-384 QQLPRDTSG
+384 QRLPRDTSG
-393 MATKRMAA
+393 VASKKIAA
-401 ETRHHMFTNH
+401 ETRHMYI
-411 TEAEQY
+411 EATRKKIQGRY
-417 AMSNGVQYAN
+417 RAWTRLVCKIS
-427 FSKMKPEWYNAIL
+427 
-440 DNLDKL
+440 
-446 PEEARPVVLTD
+446 RPVGHYNYC
-457 TKTLQRLTERKLGRS
+457 RNRS
-472 AKSYYGVT
+472 C
-480 QYMSGELRKIDG
+480 EI
-492 ELVQFRDGS
+492 
-501 WIGFN
+501 
-506 SVSFKT
+506 
-512 LDAMEKAK
+512 
-520 ASAEKVYFEKT
+520 
-531 GKKWSLLKTAEE
+531 
-543 TIAHEFGHL
+543 
-552 LDNHKNVSDNWEWKN
+552 
-567 IAKQWYEESNYDH
+567 
-580 LKSPGE
+580 
-586 AWADAVG
+586 
-593 LKWNKKDVP
+593 
-602 RYVEEYMKKYAT
+602 
-614 DNFNNKSLFET
+614 
-625 TNS
+625 

>member
-6 SKVFE
+6 SKAFE
-11 RIENDLLDSMVS
+11 RIENDLLDSMIR
-23 NLGRHKAEETAEGF
+23 NLGRHKAEETSEGF

-55 INAKRYGK
+55 ANAKKYSK

-91 LEAIKNGFELSSPAG
+91 LEAIKNGFEFNSGTDNLGAS
-106 GVGFFAINE
+106 FFAINE
-115 RKLNTLLNS
+115 RKLNALLNS
-124 VEHDMQTA
+124 IEHDMKTA

-158 AKTYEQAVDMAT
+158 AKTYEQSVDMAT
-170 KDFLSRGITCIQ
+170 KDFLSRGITSIQ

-188 VNIASYADM
+188 VNIVSYADM

-203 KRAYLM
+203 KRAYPM

-244 DDVWSGGSTD
+244 DDVWSGGSAD

-291 TFTQQEIEDVKERQL
+291 IFTNQELNDIKERQL
-306 LENKVTYAK
+306 LDNKVQHAK
-315 RQEKRFERL
+315 RQEKRFSRL
-324 ANFSL
+324 SQFSL
-329 DKQNVKKYT
+329 DEDNVQKYT
-338 SRQKEWNKVKKVT
+338 LRAEEWSK
-351 EKQLKS
+351 LKS
-357 FEAEKDYKFYQEI
+357 NAEENLKYFEAEKGYKLYQELS
-370 QLESDSDYKKFINR
+370 LESDSDYKKFINR
-384 QQLPRDTSG
+384 QRLPRDTSG
-393 MATKRMAA
+393 VASKKIAA
-401 ETRHHMFTNH
+401 ETRHMYIEATRKKFKDG
-411 TEAEQY
+411 TELGQALFARLADQE
-417 AMSNGVQYAN
+417 
-427 FSKMKPEWYNAIL
+427 AI
-440 DNLDKL
+440 
-446 PEEARPVVLTD
+446 A
-457 TKTLQRLTERKLGRS
+457 
-472 AKSYYGVT
+472 
-480 QYMSGELRKIDG
+480 
-492 ELVQFRDGS
+492 
-501 WIGFN
+501 
-506 SVSFKT
+506 
-512 LDAMEKAK
+512 
-520 ASAEKVYFEKT
+520 
-531 GKKWSLLKTAEE
+531 
-543 TIAHEFGHL
+543 TIAETGVVRYESGKLFLNMYKDVDDPRGPGTGYFHEFGHQIDEKLGWEFTKDNKILQL
-552 LDNHKNVSDNWEWKN
+552 LRKDFINLSDETIFEAIHINDKASSASDILGALSEGRIQGKYSHSLVYWEKKGN
-567 IAKQWYEESNYDH
+567 IESEFFAHVFEAQFDDERREILEKTFPESYNYIINK
-580 LKSPGE
+580 LKE
-586 AWADAVG
+586 
-593 LKWNKKDVP
+593 
-602 RYVEEYMKKYAT
+602 R
-614 DNFNNKSLFET
+614 
-625 TNS
+625 

>member
-6 SKVFE
+6 SKAFE
-11 RIENDLLDSMVS
+11 RIENDLLDSMIR

-55 INAKRYGK
+55 ANAKKYSK

-78 AYKQGMDD
+78 AYRQGMDD

-91 LEAIKNGFELSSPAG
+91 MEAIKNGFEFNSGKDNLGAS
-106 GVGFFAINE
+106 FFAINE
-115 RKLNTLLNS
+115 RKLNALLNS
-124 VEHDMQTA
+124 IEHDMKTA

-158 AKTYEQAVDMAT
+158 AKTYEQSVDMAT
-170 KDFLSRGITCIQ
+170 KDFLSRGITSIQ

-188 VNIASYADM
+188 VNIVSYADM

-244 DDVWSGGSTD
+244 DDVWSGGSAD

-291 TFTQQEIEDVKERQL
+291 IFTNQELDDIKERQL
-306 LENKVTYAK
+306 LDNKVQHAK
-315 RQEKRFERL
+315 RQEKRFSRL
-324 ANFSL
+324 SQFSL
-329 DKQNVKKYT
+329 DEDNVQKYT
-338 SRQKEWNKVKKVT
+338 LRAEEWSK
-351 EKQLKS
+351 LKS
-357 FEAEKDYKFYQEI
+357 NAEENLKYFEAEKGYKLYQEFS
-370 QLESDSDYKKFINR
+370 LESDSDYKKFINR
-384 QQLPRDTSG
+384 QRLPRDTSG
-393 MATKRMAA
+393 VASKKIAA
-401 ETRHHMFTNH
+401 ETRHTYIDATRKKFKGG
-411 TEAEQY
+411 TELGQELFARLADQ
-417 AMSNGVQYAN
+417 S
-427 FSKMKPEWYNAIL
+427 AI
-440 DNLDKL
+440 
-446 PEEARPVVLTD
+446 A
-457 TKTLQRLTERKLGRS
+457 
-472 AKSYYGVT
+472 
-480 QYMSGELRKIDG
+480 
-492 ELVQFRDGS
+492 
-501 WIGFN
+501 
-506 SVSFKT
+506 
-512 LDAMEKAK
+512 
-520 ASAEKVYFEKT
+520 
-531 GKKWSLLKTAEE
+531 
-543 TIAHEFGHL
+543 TIAETGVVRYESGKLFLNMYKDVDDPRGPGTGYFHEFGHQIDEKLGWEFTKDKKILQL
-552 LDNHKNVSDNWEWKN
+552 LRKDFINLSDDTIFEAIHINDKASSASDILGALSEGRIQGKYSHSLVYWEKKGN
-567 IAKQWYEESNYDH
+567 IESEFFAHVFEAQFDDERREILEKTFPESYNYVINK
-580 LKSPGE
+580 LKE
-586 AWADAVG
+586 
-593 LKWNKKDVP
+593 
-602 RYVEEYMKKYAT
+602 R
-614 DNFNNKSLFET
+614 
-625 TNS
+625 

>member
-6 SKVFE
+6 SKAFE
-11 RIENDLLDSMVS
+11 RIENDLLDSMIR

-55 INAKRYGK
+55 ANAKKYGR

-78 AYKQGMDD
+78 AYRQGMDD

-91 LEAIKNGFELSSPAG
+91 LEAIKNGFEFNSGKDNLGAS
-106 GVGFFAINE
+106 FFAINE
-115 RKLNTLLNS
+115 RKLNALLNS
-124 VEHDMQTA
+124 VEHDMKTA

-158 AKTYEQAVDMAT
+158 AKTYEQSVDMAT

-188 VNIASYADM
+188 VNIVSYADM

-214 RQEWGIHTV
+214 RQEWGVHTV

-244 DDVWSGGSTD
+244 DDVWSGGSAD

-291 TFTQQEIEDVKERQL
+291 IFTNQELDDIKERQL
-306 LENKVTYAK
+306 LDNKVQHAK
-315 RQEKRFERL
+315 RQEKRFSRL
-324 ANFSL
+324 SQFSL
-329 DKQNVKKYT
+329 DKDNIQKYT
-338 SRQKEWNKVKKVT
+338 LRAEEWSKFKSNA
-351 EKQLKS
+351 EDNLKY
-357 FEAEKDYKFYQEI
+357 FEAEKGYKLYQELS
-370 QLESDSDYKKFINR
+370 LESDSDYKKFINR
-384 QQLPRDTSG
+384 QRLPRDTSG
-393 MATKRMAA
+393 VASKKIAA
-401 ETRHHMFTNH
+401 ETRHTYIDATRKKFKGG
-411 TEAEQY
+411 TELGQDLFARLADQ
-417 AMSNGVQYAN
+417 S
-427 FSKMKPEWYNAIL
+427 AI
-440 DNLDKL
+440 
-446 PEEARPVVLTD
+446 A
-457 TKTLQRLTERKLGRS
+457 
-472 AKSYYGVT
+472 
-480 QYMSGELRKIDG
+480 
-492 ELVQFRDGS
+492 
-501 WIGFN
+501 
-506 SVSFKT
+506 
-512 LDAMEKAK
+512 
-520 ASAEKVYFEKT
+520 
-531 GKKWSLLKTAEE
+531 
-543 TIAHEFGHL
+543 TIAETGVVRYESGKLFLNMYKDVDDPRGPGTGYFHEFGHQIDEKLGWEFTKDKKILQL
-552 LDNHKNVSDNWEWKN
+552 LRKDFINLSDETIFEAVHINDKASSVSDILGALSEGRIQGKYSHSLVYWEKKGN
-567 IAKQWYEESNYDH
+567 IESEFFAHVFEAQFDGERREILEKTFPESYNYVINK
-580 LKSPGE
+580 LKE
-586 AWADAVG
+586 
-593 LKWNKKDVP
+593 
-602 RYVEEYMKKYAT
+602 R
-614 DNFNNKSLFET
+614 
-625 TNS
+625 

>member
-6 SKVFE
+6 SKAFE
-11 RIENDLLDSMVS
+11 RIENDLLDSMIR

-55 INAKRYGK
+55 ANAKKYSK

-78 AYKQGMDD
+78 AYRQGMDD

-91 LEAIKNGFELSSPAG
+91 LEAIKNGFEFNSGKDNLGAS
-106 GVGFFAINE
+106 FFAINE
-115 RKLNTLLNS
+115 RKLNALLNS
-124 VEHDMQTA
+124 IEHDMKTA

-158 AKTYEQAVDMAT
+158 AKTYEQSVDMAT
-170 KDFLSRGITCIQ
+170 KDFLSRGITSIQ

-188 VNIASYADM
+188 VNIVSYADM

-244 DDVWSGGSTD
+244 DDVWSGGSAD

-291 TFTQQEIEDVKERQL
+291 IFTNQELDDIKERQL
-306 LENKVTYAK
+306 LDNKVQHAK
-315 RQEKRFERL
+315 RQEKRFSRL
-324 ANFSL
+324 SQFSL
-329 DKQNVKKYT
+329 DEDNVQKYT
-338 SRQKEWNKVKKVT
+338 LRAEEWSKFKSNA
-351 EKQLKS
+351 EENLKY
-357 FEAEKDYKFYQEI
+357 FEAEKGYKLYQELS
-370 QLESDSDYKKFINR
+370 LESDSDYKKFINR
-384 QQLPRDTSG
+384 QRLPRDTSG
-393 MATKRMAA
+393 VASKKIAA
-401 ETRHHMFTNH
+401 ETRHMYIDVTRKKFKGG
-411 TEAEQY
+411 TELGQELFARLADQ
-417 AMSNGVQYAN
+417 S
-427 FSKMKPEWYNAIL
+427 AI
-440 DNLDKL
+440 
-446 PEEARPVVLTD
+446 A
-457 TKTLQRLTERKLGRS
+457 
-472 AKSYYGVT
+472 
-480 QYMSGELRKIDG
+480 
-492 ELVQFRDGS
+492 
-501 WIGFN
+501 
-506 SVSFKT
+506 
-512 LDAMEKAK
+512 
-520 ASAEKVYFEKT
+520 
-531 GKKWSLLKTAEE
+531 
-543 TIAHEFGHL
+543 TIAETGVVRYESGKLFLNMYKDVDDPRGPGTGYFHEFGHQIDEKLGWEFTKDKKILQL
-552 LDNHKNVSDNWEWKN
+552 LRKDFINLSDDTIFDAIHINDKASSASDILGALSEGRIQGKYSHSLVYWEKKGN
-567 IAKQWYEESNYDH
+567 IESEFFAHVFEAQFDGERREILEKTFPESYNYVINK
-580 LKSPGE
+580 LKE
-586 AWADAVG
+586 
-593 LKWNKKDVP
+593 
-602 RYVEEYMKKYAT
+602 R
-614 DNFNNKSLFET
+614 
-625 TNS
+625 

>member
-6 SKVFE
+6 SKAFE
-11 RIENDLLDSMVS
+11 RIENDLLDSMIR
-23 NLGRHKAEETAEGF
+23 NLERHKAEETAEGF

-55 INAKRYGK
+55 ANAKKYSK

-78 AYKQGMDD
+78 AYRQGMDD

-91 LEAIKNGFELSSPAG
+91 LEAIKNGFEFNSGKDNLGAS
-106 GVGFFAINE
+106 FFAINE
-115 RKLNTLLNS
+115 RKLNALLNS
-124 VEHDMQTA
+124 IEHDMKTA

-158 AKTYEQAVDMAT
+158 AKTYEQSVDMAT
-170 KDFLSRGITCIQ
+170 KDFLSRGITSIQ

-188 VNIASYADM
+188 VNIVSYADM

-244 DDVWSGGSTD
+244 DDVWSGGSAA

-291 TFTQQEIEDVKERQL
+291 IFTNQELDDIKERQL
-306 LENKVTYAK
+306 LDNKVQYAK
-315 RQEKRFERL
+315 RQEKRFSRL
-324 ANFSL
+324 SQFSL
-329 DKQNVKKYT
+329 DEDNVQKYT
-338 SRQKEWNKVKKVT
+338 LRAEEWSK
-351 EKQLKS
+351 LKS
-357 FEAEKDYKFYQEI
+357 NAEENLKYFEAEKGYKLYQEFS
-370 QLESDSDYKKFINR
+370 LESDSDYKKFINR
-384 QQLPRDTSG
+384 QRLPRDTSG
-393 MATKRMAA
+393 VASKKIAA
-401 ETRHHMFTNH
+401 ETRHTYIDATRKKFKGG
-411 TEAEQY
+411 TELGQELFARLADQ
-417 AMSNGVQYAN
+417 S
-427 FSKMKPEWYNAIL
+427 AI
-440 DNLDKL
+440 
-446 PEEARPVVLTD
+446 A
-457 TKTLQRLTERKLGRS
+457 
-472 AKSYYGVT
+472 
-480 QYMSGELRKIDG
+480 
-492 ELVQFRDGS
+492 
-501 WIGFN
+501 
-506 SVSFKT
+506 
-512 LDAMEKAK
+512 
-520 ASAEKVYFEKT
+520 
-531 GKKWSLLKTAEE
+531 
-543 TIAHEFGHL
+543 TIAETGVVRYESGKLFLNMYKDVDDPRGPGTGYFHEFGHQIDEKLGWEFTKDKKILQL
-552 LDNHKNVSDNWEWKN
+552 LRKDFINLSDETIFEAIHINDKASSASDILGALSEGRIQGKYSHSLVYWEKKGN
-567 IAKQWYEESNYDH
+567 IESEFFAHVFEAQFDDERREILEKTFPESYNYVINK
-580 LKSPGE
+580 LKE
-586 AWADAVG
+586 
-593 LKWNKKDVP
+593 
-602 RYVEEYMKKYAT
+602 R
-614 DNFNNKSLFET
+614 
-625 TNS
+625 

>member
-6 SKVFE
+6 SKAFE
-11 RIENDLLDSMVS
+11 RIENDLLDSMIR

-55 INAKRYGK
+55 ANAKKYSK

-78 AYKQGMDD
+78 AYRQGMDD

-91 LEAIKNGFELSSPAG
+91 LEAIKNGFEFNSGKDNLGAS
-106 GVGFFAINE
+106 FFAINE
-115 RKLNTLLNS
+115 RKLNALLNS
-124 VEHDMQTA
+124 VEHDMKTA

-158 AKTYEQAVDMAT
+158 AKTYEQSVDMAT

-188 VNIASYADM
+188 VNIVSYTDM

-244 DDVWSGGSTD
+244 DDVWSGGSAD

-281 FPGISSEPEK
+281 FPGISSNPEK
-291 TFTQQEIEDVKERQL
+291 IFTNQELDDIKERQL
-306 LENKVTYAK
+306 LDNKVQYAK
-315 RQEKRFERL
+315 RQEKRFSRL
-324 ANFSL
+324 SQFSL
-329 DKQNVKKYT
+329 DEDNVQKYT
-338 SRQKEWNKVKKVT
+338 LRAEEWSK
-351 EKQLKS
+351 LKS
-357 FEAEKDYKFYQEI
+357 NAEENLKYFEAEKGYKLYQEFS
-370 QLESDSDYKKFINR
+370 LESDSDYKKFINR
-384 QQLPRDTSG
+384 QRLPRDTSG
-393 MATKRMAA
+393 VASKKIAA
-401 ETRHHMFTNH
+401 ETRHTYIDATRKKFKDG
-411 TEAEQY
+411 TELGQDLFARLADQ
-417 AMSNGVQYAN
+417 S
-427 FSKMKPEWYNAIL
+427 AI
-440 DNLDKL
+440 
-446 PEEARPVVLTD
+446 A
-457 TKTLQRLTERKLGRS
+457 
-472 AKSYYGVT
+472 
-480 QYMSGELRKIDG
+480 
-492 ELVQFRDGS
+492 
-501 WIGFN
+501 
-506 SVSFKT
+506 
-512 LDAMEKAK
+512 
-520 ASAEKVYFEKT
+520 
-531 GKKWSLLKTAEE
+531 
-543 TIAHEFGHL
+543 TIAETGVVRYESGKLFLNMYKDVDDPRGPGTGYFHEFGHQIDEKLGWEFTKDKKILQL
-552 LDNHKNVSDNWEWKN
+552 LRKDFINLSDETIFEAIHINDKASSASDILGALSEGRIQGKYSHSLVYWEKKGN
-567 IAKQWYEESNYDH
+567 IESEFFAHVFEAQFDDERREILEKTFPESYNYVINK
-580 LKSPGE
+580 LKE
-586 AWADAVG
+586 
-593 LKWNKKDVP
+593 
-602 RYVEEYMKKYAT
+602 R
-614 DNFNNKSLFET
+614 
-625 TNS
+625 

>member
-6 SKVFE
+6 SKAFE
-11 RIENDLLDSMVS
+11 RIENDLLDSMIR

-55 INAKRYGK
+55 ANAKKYSK

-78 AYKQGMDD
+78 AYRQGMDD

-91 LEAIKNGFELSSPAG
+91 LEAIKNGFEFNSGKDNLGAS
-106 GVGFFAINE
+106 FFAINE
-115 RKLNTLLNS
+115 RKLNALLNS
-124 VEHDMQTA
+124 IEHDMKTA

-158 AKTYEQAVDMAT
+158 AKTYEQSVDMAT
-170 KDFLSRGITCIQ
+170 KDFLSRGITSIQ

-188 VNIASYADM
+188 VNIVSYADM

-244 DDVWSGGSTD
+244 DDVWSGGSAD

-291 TFTQQEIEDVKERQL
+291 IFTNQELDDIKERQL
-306 LENKVTYAK
+306 LDNKVQYAK
-315 RQEKRFERL
+315 RQEKRFSRL
-324 ANFSL
+324 SQFSL
-329 DKQNVKKYT
+329 NKDNVQKYT
-338 SRQKEWNKVKKVT
+338 LRMEEWSKF
-351 EKQLKS
+351 KS
-357 FEAEKDYKFYQEI
+357 NAEENLRNFEAEKGYKLYQELS
-370 QLESDSDYKKFINR
+370 LESDSDYKKFINR
-384 QQLPRDTSG
+384 QRLPRDTSG
-393 MATKRMAA
+393 VASKKIAA
-401 ETRHHMFTNH
+401 ETRRMYIEATRKKFKDG
-411 TEAEQY
+411 TELGQALFARLADQ
-417 AMSNGVQYAN
+417 S
-427 FSKMKPEWYNAIL
+427 AI
-440 DNLDKL
+440 
-446 PEEARPVVLTD
+446 A
-457 TKTLQRLTERKLGRS
+457 
-472 AKSYYGVT
+472 
-480 QYMSGELRKIDG
+480 
-492 ELVQFRDGS
+492 
-501 WIGFN
+501 
-506 SVSFKT
+506 
-512 LDAMEKAK
+512 
-520 ASAEKVYFEKT
+520 
-531 GKKWSLLKTAEE
+531 
-543 TIAHEFGHL
+543 TIAETGVVRYESGKLFLNMYKDVDDPRGPGTGYFHEFGHQIDEKLGWKFTKDKKILQL
-552 LDNHKNVSDNWEWKN
+552 LRKDFINLSDETIFEAIHINDKASSASDILGALSEGRIQGKYSHSLVYWEKKGN
-567 IAKQWYEESNYDH
+567 IESEFFAHVFEAQFDDERREILEKTFPESYNYVISK
-580 LKSPGE
+580 LKE
-586 AWADAVG
+586 
-593 LKWNKKDVP
+593 
-602 RYVEEYMKKYAT
+602 R
-614 DNFNNKSLFET
+614 
-625 TNS
+625 

>member
-6 SKVFE
+6 SKAFE
-11 RIENDLLDSMVS
+11 RIENDLLDSMIR

-55 INAKRYGK
+55 ANAKKYSK

-91 LEAIKNGFELSSPAG
+91 LEAIKNGFEFNSGKDNLGAS
-106 GVGFFAINE
+106 FFAINE
-115 RKLNTLLNS
+115 RKLNALLNS
-124 VEHDMQTA
+124 VEHDMKTA

-158 AKTYEQAVDMAT
+158 AKTYEQSVDMAT
-170 KDFLSRGITCIQ
+170 KDFLSRGITSIQ

-188 VNIASYADM
+188 VNIVSYADM

-244 DDVWSGGSTD
+244 DDVWSGGSAD

-291 TFTQQEIEDVKERQL
+291 IFTNQELDDIKERQL
-306 LENKVTYAK
+306 LDNKVQHAK
-315 RQEKRFERL
+315 RQEKRFSRL
-324 ANFSL
+324 SQFSL
-329 DKQNVKKYT
+329 DEDNVQKYT
-338 SRQKEWNKVKKVT
+338 SRAEEWSK
-351 EKQLKS
+351 LKS
-357 FEAEKDYKFYQEI
+357 NAEENLKYFEAEKGYKLYQELS
-370 QLESDSDYKKFINR
+370 LESDSDYKKFINR
-384 QQLPRDTSG
+384 QRLPRDTSG
-393 MATKRMAA
+393 VSSKKIAA
-401 ETRHHMFTNH
+401 ETRHMYIDATRKKFKGG
-411 TEAEQY
+411 TELGQELFARLADQ
-417 AMSNGVQYAN
+417 S
-427 FSKMKPEWYNAIL
+427 AI
-440 DNLDKL
+440 
-446 PEEARPVVLTD
+446 A
-457 TKTLQRLTERKLGRS
+457 
-472 AKSYYGVT
+472 
-480 QYMSGELRKIDG
+480 
-492 ELVQFRDGS
+492 
-501 WIGFN
+501 
-506 SVSFKT
+506 
-512 LDAMEKAK
+512 
-520 ASAEKVYFEKT
+520 
-531 GKKWSLLKTAEE
+531 
-543 TIAHEFGHL
+543 TIAETGVVRYESGKLFLNMYKDVDDPRGPGTGYFHEFGHQIDEKLGWEFTKDKKILQL
-552 LDNHKNVSDNWEWKN
+552 LRKDFINLSDETIFEAIHINDKASSASDILGALSEGRIQGKYSHSLVYWEKKGN
-567 IAKQWYEESNYDH
+567 IESEFFAHVFEAQFDSERREILEKTFPESYNYVINK
-580 LKSPGE
+580 LKE
-586 AWADAVG
+586 
-593 LKWNKKDVP
+593 
-602 RYVEEYMKKYAT
+602 R
-614 DNFNNKSLFET
+614 
-625 TNS
+625 

>member
-6 SKVFE
+6 SKAFE
-11 RIENDLLDSMVS
+11 RIENDLLDSMIR
-23 NLGRHKAEETAEGF
+23 NLGRHKAEKTAEGF

-55 INAKRYGK
+55 DNAKKYSK

-78 AYKQGMDD
+78 AYRQGMDD

-91 LEAIKNGFELSSPAG
+91 LEAIKNGFEFNSGKDNLGAS
-106 GVGFFAINE
+106 FFAINE
-115 RKLNTLLNS
+115 RKLNALLNS
-124 VEHDMQTA
+124 VEHDMKTA

-158 AKTYEQAVDMAT
+158 AKTYEQSVDMAT
-170 KDFLSRGITCIQ
+170 NDFLSRGITCIQ

-188 VNIASYADM
+188 VNIVSYADM

-244 DDVWSGGSTD
+244 DDVWSGGSAD

-291 TFTQQEIEDVKERQL
+291 IFTNQELDDIKERQL
-306 LENKVTYAK
+306 LDNKVQHAK
-315 RQEKRFERL
+315 RQEKRFSRL
-324 ANFSL
+324 SQFSL
-329 DKQNVKKYT
+329 DEDNVQKYT
-338 SRQKEWNKVKKVT
+338 LRAEEWSK
-351 EKQLKS
+351 LKS
-357 FEAEKDYKFYQEI
+357 NAEENLKYFEAEKGYKLYQELS
-370 QLESDSDYKKFINR
+370 LESDSDYKKFINR
-384 QQLPRDTSG
+384 QRLPRDTSG
-393 MATKRMAA
+393 VASKKIAA
-401 ETRHHMFTNH
+401 ETRHTYIDATRKKFKGG
-411 TEAEQY
+411 TELGQDLFARLADQ
-417 AMSNGVQYAN
+417 S
-427 FSKMKPEWYNAIL
+427 AI
-440 DNLDKL
+440 
-446 PEEARPVVLTD
+446 A
-457 TKTLQRLTERKLGRS
+457 
-472 AKSYYGVT
+472 
-480 QYMSGELRKIDG
+480 
-492 ELVQFRDGS
+492 
-501 WIGFN
+501 
-506 SVSFKT
+506 
-512 LDAMEKAK
+512 
-520 ASAEKVYFEKT
+520 
-531 GKKWSLLKTAEE
+531 
-543 TIAHEFGHL
+543 TIAETGVVRYESGKLFLNMYKDVDDPRGPGTGYFHEFGHQIDEKLGWEFTKDKKILQL
-552 LDNHKNVSDNWEWKN
+552 LRKDFINLSDETIFEAIHINGKASSASDILGALSEGRIQGKYSHSLVYWEKKGN
-567 IAKQWYEESNYDH
+567 IESEFFAHVFEAQFDDERREILEKTFPESYNYIINK
-580 LKSPGE
+580 LKE
-586 AWADAVG
+586 
-593 LKWNKKDVP
+593 
-602 RYVEEYMKKYAT
+602 R
-614 DNFNNKSLFET
+614 
-625 TNS
+625 

>member
-6 SKVFE
+6 SKAFE
-11 RIENDLLDSMVS
+11 RIENDLLDSMIR

-55 INAKRYGK
+55 ANAKKYGR

-78 AYKQGMDD
+78 AYRQGMDD

-91 LEAIKNGFELSSPAG
+91 LEAIKNGFEFNSGKDNLGAS
-106 GVGFFAINE
+106 FFAINE
-115 RKLNTLLNS
+115 RKLNALLNS
-124 VEHDMQTA
+124 VEHDMKTA

-158 AKTYEQAVDMAT
+158 AKTYEQSVDMAT

-188 VNIASYADM
+188 VNIVSYTDM

-244 DDVWSGGSTD
+244 DNVWSGGSAA

-291 TFTQQEIEDVKERQL
+291 IFTNQELDDIKERQL
-306 LENKVTYAK
+306 LDNKVQHAK
-315 RQEKRFERL
+315 RQEKRFSRL
-324 ANFSL
+324 SQFSL
-329 DKQNVKKYT
+329 DEDNVQKYT
-338 SRQKEWNKVKKVT
+338 LRAEEWSK
-351 EKQLKS
+351 LKS
-357 FEAEKDYKFYQEI
+357 NAEENLKYFEAEKGYKLYQEFS
-370 QLESDSDYKKFINR
+370 LESDSDYKKFINR
-384 QQLPRDTSG
+384 QRLPRDTSG
-393 MATKRMAA
+393 VASKKIAA
-401 ETRHHMFTNH
+401 ETRHTYIDATRKKFKDG
-411 TEAEQY
+411 TELGQDLFARLADQ
-417 AMSNGVQYAN
+417 S
-427 FSKMKPEWYNAIL
+427 AI
-440 DNLDKL
+440 
-446 PEEARPVVLTD
+446 A
-457 TKTLQRLTERKLGRS
+457 
-472 AKSYYGVT
+472 
-480 QYMSGELRKIDG
+480 
-492 ELVQFRDGS
+492 
-501 WIGFN
+501 
-506 SVSFKT
+506 
-512 LDAMEKAK
+512 
-520 ASAEKVYFEKT
+520 
-531 GKKWSLLKTAEE
+531 
-543 TIAHEFGHL
+543 TIAETGVVRYESGKLFLNMYKDVDDPRGPGTGYFHEFGHQIDEKLGWEFTKDKKILQL
-552 LDNHKNVSDNWEWKN
+552 LRKDFINLSDDTIFDVIHINDKASSASDILGALSEGRIQGKYSHSLVYWEKKGN
-567 IAKQWYEESNYDH
+567 IESEFFAHVFEAQFDDERREILEKTFPESYNYVINK
-580 LKSPGE
+580 LKE
-586 AWADAVG
+586 
-593 LKWNKKDVP
+593 
-602 RYVEEYMKKYAT
+602 R
-614 DNFNNKSLFET
+614 
-625 TNS
+625 

>member
-6 SKVFE
+6 SKAFE
-11 RIENDLLDSMVS
+11 RIENDLLDSMIR
-23 NLGRHKAEETAEGF
+23 NLERHKAEETAEGF

-55 INAKRYGK
+55 ANAKKYSK

-78 AYKQGMDD
+78 AYRQGMDD

-91 LEAIKNGFELSSPAG
+91 LEAIKNGFDFNSGKDNLGAS
-106 GVGFFAINE
+106 FFAINE
-115 RKLNTLLNS
+115 RKLNALLNS
-124 VEHDMQTA
+124 IEHDMKTA

-158 AKTYEQAVDMAT
+158 AKTYEQSVDMAT
-170 KDFLSRGITCIQ
+170 KDFLSRGITSIQ

-188 VNIASYADM
+188 VNIVSYADM

-244 DDVWSGGSTD
+244 DDVWSGGSAA

-291 TFTQQEIEDVKERQL
+291 IFTNQELDDIKERQL
-306 LENKVTYAK
+306 LDNKVQYAK
-315 RQEKRFERL
+315 RQEKRFSRL
-324 ANFSL
+324 SQFSL
-329 DKQNVKKYT
+329 DEDNVQKYT
-338 SRQKEWNKVKKVT
+338 LRAEEWSK
-351 EKQLKS
+351 LKS
-357 FEAEKDYKFYQEI
+357 NAEENLKYFEAEKGYKLYQEFS
-370 QLESDSDYKKFINR
+370 LESDSDYKKFINR
-384 QQLPRDTSG
+384 QRLPRDTSG
-393 MATKRMAA
+393 VASKKIAA
-401 ETRHHMFTNH
+401 ETRHTYIDATRKKFKGG
-411 TEAEQY
+411 TELGQELFARLADQ
-417 AMSNGVQYAN
+417 S
-427 FSKMKPEWYNAIL
+427 AI
-440 DNLDKL
+440 
-446 PEEARPVVLTD
+446 A
-457 TKTLQRLTERKLGRS
+457 
-472 AKSYYGVT
+472 
-480 QYMSGELRKIDG
+480 
-492 ELVQFRDGS
+492 
-501 WIGFN
+501 
-506 SVSFKT
+506 
-512 LDAMEKAK
+512 
-520 ASAEKVYFEKT
+520 
-531 GKKWSLLKTAEE
+531 
-543 TIAHEFGHL
+543 TIAETGVVRYESGKLFLNMYKDVDDPRGPGTGYFHEFGHQIDEKLGWEFTKDKKILQL
-552 LDNHKNVSDNWEWKN
+552 LRKDFINLSDDTIFDAIHINDKASSASDILGALSEGRIQGKYSHSLVYWEKKGN
-567 IAKQWYEESNYDH
+567 IESEFFAHVFEAQFDDERREILEKTFPESYNYVINK
-580 LKSPGE
+580 LKE
-586 AWADAVG
+586 
-593 LKWNKKDVP
+593 
-602 RYVEEYMKKYAT
+602 R
-614 DNFNNKSLFET
+614 
-625 TNS
+625 

>member
-6 SKVFE
+6 SKAFE
-11 RIENDLLDSMVS
+11 RIENDLLDSMIR

-55 INAKRYGK
+55 ANAKKYSK

-78 AYKQGMDD
+78 AYRQGMDD

-91 LEAIKNGFELSSPAG
+91 LEAIKNGFEFNSGKDNLGAS
-106 GVGFFAINE
+106 FFAINE
-115 RKLNTLLNS
+115 RKLNALLNS
-124 VEHDMQTA
+124 VEHDMKTA

-158 AKTYEQAVDMAT
+158 AKTYEQSVDMAT

-188 VNIASYADM
+188 VNIVSYTDM

-244 DDVWSGGSTD
+244 DDVWSGGSAD

-291 TFTQQEIEDVKERQL
+291 IFTNQELDDIKERQL
-306 LENKVTYAK
+306 LDNKVQYAK
-315 RQEKRFERL
+315 RQEKRFSRL
-324 ANFSL
+324 SQFSL
-329 DKQNVKKYT
+329 DEDNVQKYT
-338 SRQKEWNKVKKVT
+338 LRAEEWSK
-351 EKQLKS
+351 LKS
-357 FEAEKDYKFYQEI
+357 NAEENLKYFEAEKGYKLYQEFS
-370 QLESDSDYKKFINR
+370 LESDSDYKKFINR
-384 QQLPRDTSG
+384 QRLPRDTSG
-393 MATKRMAA
+393 VASKKIAA
-401 ETRHHMFTNH
+401 ETRHTYIDATRKKFKDG
-411 TEAEQY
+411 TELGQDLFARLADQ
-417 AMSNGVQYAN
+417 S
-427 FSKMKPEWYNAIL
+427 AI
-440 DNLDKL
+440 
-446 PEEARPVVLTD
+446 A
-457 TKTLQRLTERKLGRS
+457 
-472 AKSYYGVT
+472 
-480 QYMSGELRKIDG
+480 
-492 ELVQFRDGS
+492 
-501 WIGFN
+501 
-506 SVSFKT
+506 
-512 LDAMEKAK
+512 
-520 ASAEKVYFEKT
+520 
-531 GKKWSLLKTAEE
+531 
-543 TIAHEFGHL
+543 TIAETGVVRYESGKLFLNMYKDVDDPRGPGTGYFHEFGHQIDEKLGWEFTKDKKILQL
-552 LDNHKNVSDNWEWKN
+552 LRKDFINLSDETIFEAIHINDKASSASDILGALSEGRIQGKYSHSLVYWEKKGN
-567 IAKQWYEESNYDH
+567 IESEFFAHVFEAQFDDERREILEKTFPESYNYVINK
-580 LKSPGE
+580 LKE
-586 AWADAVG
+586 
-593 LKWNKKDVP
+593 
-602 RYVEEYMKKYAT
+602 R
-614 DNFNNKSLFET
+614 
-625 TNS
+625 

>member
-6 SKVFE
+6 SKAFE
-11 RIENDLLDSMVS
+11 RIENDLLDSMIR

-49 LERFKR
+49 FERFKR
-55 INAKRYGK
+55 ANAKKYSK

-91 LEAIKNGFELSSPAG
+91 LEAIKNGFELNSGKDNLGAS
-106 GVGFFAINE
+106 FFAINE
-115 RKLNTLLNS
+115 RKLNALLNS
-124 VEHDMQTA
+124 VEHDMKTA

-158 AKTYEQAVDMAT
+158 AKTYEQSVDMAT

-188 VNIASYADM
+188 VNIVSYADM

-244 DDVWSGGSTD
+244 DDVWSGGSAD
-254 DGPYPLLSSA
+254 DGSYPLLSSA

-291 TFTQQEIEDVKERQL
+291 TFTNQELDDIKERQL
-306 LENKVTYAK
+306 LDNKVQHAK
-315 RQEKRFERL
+315 RQEKRFSRL
-324 ANFSL
+324 SQFSL
-329 DKQNVKKYT
+329 DKDNVQKYT
-338 SRQKEWNKVKKVT
+338 LRAEEWSK
-351 EKQLKS
+351 LKS
-357 FEAEKDYKFYQEI
+357 NAEENLKYFEAEKGYKLYQELS
-370 QLESDSDYKKFINR
+370 LESDSDYKKFINR
-384 QQLPRDTSG
+384 QRLPRDTSG
-393 MATKRMAA
+393 VASKKIAA
-401 ETRHHMFTNH
+401 ETRHTYIDATRKKFKDG
-411 TEAEQY
+411 TELGQDLFARLADQ
-417 AMSNGVQYAN
+417 S
-427 FSKMKPEWYNAIL
+427 AI
-440 DNLDKL
+440 
-446 PEEARPVVLTD
+446 A
-457 TKTLQRLTERKLGRS
+457 
-472 AKSYYGVT
+472 
-480 QYMSGELRKIDG
+480 
-492 ELVQFRDGS
+492 
-501 WIGFN
+501 
-506 SVSFKT
+506 
-512 LDAMEKAK
+512 
-520 ASAEKVYFEKT
+520 
-531 GKKWSLLKTAEE
+531 
-543 TIAHEFGHL
+543 TIAETGVVRYESGKLFLNMYKDVDDPRGPGTGYFHEFGHQIDEKLGWEFTKDKKILQL
-552 LDNHKNVSDNWEWKN
+552 LRKDFINLSDETIFEAIHINDKASSASDILGALSEGRIQGKYSHSLVYWEKKGN
-567 IAKQWYEESNYDH
+567 IESEFFAHVFEAQFDDERREILEKTFPESYNYVINK
-580 LKSPGE
+580 LKE
-586 AWADAVG
+586 
-593 LKWNKKDVP
+593 
-602 RYVEEYMKKYAT
+602 R
-614 DNFNNKSLFET
+614 
-625 TNS
+625 

>member
-6 SKVFE
+6 SKAFE
-11 RIENDLLDSMVS
+11 RIENDLLDSMIR

-55 INAKRYGK
+55 ANAKKYGR

-78 AYKQGMDD
+78 AYRQGMDD

-91 LEAIKNGFELSSPAG
+91 LEAIKNGFEFNSGKDNLGAS
-106 GVGFFAINE
+106 FFAINE
-115 RKLNTLLNS
+115 RKLNALLNS
-124 VEHDMQTA
+124 VEHDMKTA

-158 AKTYEQAVDMAT
+158 AKTYEQSVDMAT

-188 VNIASYADM
+188 VNIVSYADM

-244 DDVWSGGSTD
+244 DDVWSGGSAD

-291 TFTQQEIEDVKERQL
+291 IFTNQELDDIKERQL
-306 LENKVTYAK
+306 LDNKVQHAK
-315 RQEKRFERL
+315 RQEKRFSRL
-324 ANFSL
+324 SQFSL
-329 DKQNVKKYT
+329 DEDNVQKYT
-338 SRQKEWNKVKKVT
+338 LRAEEWSK
-351 EKQLKS
+351 LKS
-357 FEAEKDYKFYQEI
+357 NAEENLKYFEAEKGYKLYQEFS
-370 QLESDSDYKKFINR
+370 LESDSDYKKFINR
-384 QQLPRDTSG
+384 QRLPRDTSG
-393 MATKRMAA
+393 VASKKIAA
-401 ETRHHMFTNH
+401 ETRHTYIDATRKKFKDG
-411 TEAEQY
+411 TELGQDLFARLADQ
-417 AMSNGVQYAN
+417 S
-427 FSKMKPEWYNAIL
+427 AI
-440 DNLDKL
+440 
-446 PEEARPVVLTD
+446 A
-457 TKTLQRLTERKLGRS
+457 
-472 AKSYYGVT
+472 
-480 QYMSGELRKIDG
+480 
-492 ELVQFRDGS
+492 
-501 WIGFN
+501 
-506 SVSFKT
+506 
-512 LDAMEKAK
+512 
-520 ASAEKVYFEKT
+520 
-531 GKKWSLLKTAEE
+531 
-543 TIAHEFGHL
+543 TIAETGVVRYESGKLFLNMYKDVDDPRGPGTGYFHEFGHQIDEKLGWEFTKDKKILQL
-552 LDNHKNVSDNWEWKN
+552 LRKDFINLSDDAIFEAIHINDKASSASDILGALSEGRIQGKYSHSLVYWEKKGN
-567 IAKQWYEESNYDH
+567 IESEFFAHVFEAQFDDERREILEKTFPESYNYVINK
-580 LKSPGE
+580 LKE
-586 AWADAVG
+586 
-593 LKWNKKDVP
+593 
-602 RYVEEYMKKYAT
+602 R
-614 DNFNNKSLFET
+614 
-625 TNS
+625 

>member
-6 SKVFE
+6 SKAFE
-11 RIENDLLDSMVS
+11 RIENDLLDSMIR

-55 INAKRYGK
+55 ANAKKYSR

-91 LEAIKNGFELSSPAG
+91 LEAIKNGFELYSGKDNLGAS
-106 GVGFFAINE
+106 FFSINE
-115 RKLNTLLNS
+115 RKLNALLNS
-124 VEHDMQTA
+124 VEHDMKTA

-158 AKTYEQAVDMAT
+158 AKTYEQSVDMAT

-188 VNIASYADM
+188 VNIVSYTDM
-197 AIRTAT
+197 VIRTAT

-244 DDVWSGGSTD
+244 DDVWSGGSAD

-291 TFTQQEIEDVKERQL
+291 IFTNQELDDIKERQL
-306 LENKVTYAK
+306 LDNKVQHAK
-315 RQEKRFERL
+315 RQEKRFSRL
-324 ANFSL
+324 SQFSL
-329 DKQNVKKYT
+329 DEDNVQKYT
-338 SRQKEWNKVKKVT
+338 LRAEEWSK
-351 EKQLKS
+351 LKS
-357 FEAEKDYKFYQEI
+357 NAEENLKYFEAKKGYKLYQDLS
-370 QLESDSDYKKFINR
+370 LESDSDYKKFINR
-384 QQLPRDTSG
+384 QRLPRDTSG
-393 MATKRMAA
+393 VASKKIAA
-401 ETRHHMFTNH
+401 ETRHTYIEATRKKFKDG
-411 TEAEQY
+411 TELGQDLFARLADQ
-417 AMSNGVQYAN
+417 S
-427 FSKMKPEWYNAIL
+427 AI
-440 DNLDKL
+440 
-446 PEEARPVVLTD
+446 A
-457 TKTLQRLTERKLGRS
+457 
-472 AKSYYGVT
+472 
-480 QYMSGELRKIDG
+480 
-492 ELVQFRDGS
+492 
-501 WIGFN
+501 
-506 SVSFKT
+506 
-512 LDAMEKAK
+512 
-520 ASAEKVYFEKT
+520 
-531 GKKWSLLKTAEE
+531 
-543 TIAHEFGHL
+543 TIAETGVVRYESGKLFLNMYKDVDDPRGPGTGYFHEFGHQIDEKLGWEFTKDKKILQL
-552 LDNHKNVSDNWEWKN
+552 LRKDFINLSDETIFEAIHINDKASSASDILGALSEGRIQGKYSHSLVYWEKKGN
-567 IAKQWYEESNYDH
+567 IESEFFAHVFEAQFDDERREILEKTFPESYNYVINK
-580 LKSPGE
+580 LKE
-586 AWADAVG
+586 
-593 LKWNKKDVP
+593 
-602 RYVEEYMKKYAT
+602 R
-614 DNFNNKSLFET
+614 
-625 TNS
+625 

>member
-6 SKVFE
+6 SKAFE
-11 RIENDLLDSMVS
+11 RIENDLLDSMIR

-55 INAKRYGK
+55 ANAKKYGR

-78 AYKQGMDD
+78 AYRQGMDD

-91 LEAIKNGFELSSPAG
+91 LEAIKNGFEFNSGKDNLGAS
-106 GVGFFAINE
+106 FFAINE
-115 RKLNTLLNS
+115 RKLNALLNS
-124 VEHDMQTA
+124 VEHDMKTA

-158 AKTYEQAVDMAT
+158 AKTYEQSVDMAT

-188 VNIASYADM
+188 VNIVSYADM

-244 DDVWSGGSTD
+244 DDVWSGGSAD

-291 TFTQQEIEDVKERQL
+291 IFTNQELDDIKERQL
-306 LENKVTYAK
+306 LDNKVQHAK
-315 RQEKRFERL
+315 RQEKRFSRL
-324 ANFSL
+324 SQFSL
-329 DKQNVKKYT
+329 DEDNVQKYT
-338 SRQKEWNKVKKVT
+338 LRAEEWSK
-351 EKQLKS
+351 LKS
-357 FEAEKDYKFYQEI
+357 NAEENLKYFEAEKGYKLYQEFS
-370 QLESDSDYKKFINR
+370 LESDSDYKKFINR
-384 QQLPRDTSG
+384 QRLPRDTSG
-393 MATKRMAA
+393 VASKKIAA
-401 ETRHHMFTNH
+401 ETRHTYIDATRKKFKDG
-411 TEAEQY
+411 TELGQALFARLADQ
-417 AMSNGVQYAN
+417 S
-427 FSKMKPEWYNAIL
+427 AI
-440 DNLDKL
+440 
-446 PEEARPVVLTD
+446 A
-457 TKTLQRLTERKLGRS
+457 
-472 AKSYYGVT
+472 
-480 QYMSGELRKIDG
+480 
-492 ELVQFRDGS
+492 
-501 WIGFN
+501 
-506 SVSFKT
+506 
-512 LDAMEKAK
+512 
-520 ASAEKVYFEKT
+520 
-531 GKKWSLLKTAEE
+531 
-543 TIAHEFGHL
+543 TIAETGVVRYESGKLFLNMYKDVDDPRGPGTGYFHEFGHQIDEKLGWEFTKDKKILQL
-552 LDNHKNVSDNWEWKN
+552 LRKDFINLSDDAIFEAIHINDKASSASDILGALSEGRIQGKYSHSLVYWEKKGN
-567 IAKQWYEESNYDH
+567 IESEFFAHVFEAQFDDERREILEKTFPESYNYVINK
-580 LKSPGE
+580 LKE
-586 AWADAVG
+586 
-593 LKWNKKDVP
+593 
-602 RYVEEYMKKYAT
+602 R
-614 DNFNNKSLFET
+614 
-625 TNS
+625 

>member
-6 SKVFE
+6 SKAFE
-11 RIENDLLDSMVS
+11 RIENDLLDSMIR

-55 INAKRYGK
+55 ANAKKYGR

-78 AYKQGMDD
+78 AYRQGMDD

-91 LEAIKNGFELSSPAG
+91 LEAIKNGFEFNSGKDNLGAS
-106 GVGFFAINE
+106 FFAINE
-115 RKLNTLLNS
+115 RKLNALLNS
-124 VEHDMQTA
+124 VEHDMKTA

-158 AKTYEQAVDMAT
+158 AKTYEQSVDMAT

-188 VNIASYADM
+188 VNIVSYTDM

-244 DDVWSGGSTD
+244 DDVWSGGSAD

-291 TFTQQEIEDVKERQL
+291 IFTNQELDDIKERQL
-306 LENKVTYAK
+306 LDNKVQHAK
-315 RQEKRFERL
+315 RQEKRFSRL
-324 ANFSL
+324 SQFSL
-329 DKQNVKKYT
+329 DKDNIQKYT
-338 SRQKEWNKVKKVT
+338 LRAEEWSKFKSNA
-351 EKQLKS
+351 EENLKY
-357 FEAEKDYKFYQEI
+357 FEAEKGYKLYQEFS
-370 QLESDSDYKKFINR
+370 LESDSDYKKFINR
-384 QQLPRDTSG
+384 QRLPRDTSG
-393 MATKRMAA
+393 VASKKIAA
-401 ETRHHMFTNH
+401 ETRHTYIDATRKKFKDG
-411 TEAEQY
+411 TELGQDLFARLADQ
-417 AMSNGVQYAN
+417 S
-427 FSKMKPEWYNAIL
+427 AI
-440 DNLDKL
+440 
-446 PEEARPVVLTD
+446 A
-457 TKTLQRLTERKLGRS
+457 
-472 AKSYYGVT
+472 
-480 QYMSGELRKIDG
+480 
-492 ELVQFRDGS
+492 
-501 WIGFN
+501 
-506 SVSFKT
+506 
-512 LDAMEKAK
+512 
-520 ASAEKVYFEKT
+520 
-531 GKKWSLLKTAEE
+531 
-543 TIAHEFGHL
+543 TIAETGVVRYESGKLFLNMYKDVDDPRGPGTGYFHEFGHQIDEKLGWEFTKDKKILQL
-552 LDNHKNVSDNWEWKN
+552 LRKDFINLSDETIFEAIHINDKASSASDILGALSEGRIQGKYSHSLVYWEKKGN
-567 IAKQWYEESNYDH
+567 IESEFFAHVFEAQFDDERREILEKTFPESYNYVINK
-580 LKSPGE
+580 LKE
-586 AWADAVG
+586 
-593 LKWNKKDVP
+593 
-602 RYVEEYMKKYAT
+602 R
-614 DNFNNKSLFET
+614 
-625 TNS
+625 